1 MAVTKNKKITIKSIA
16 DKLELSPST
25 ISYVLHGRAKQKG
38 IPKRTIEK
46 VKSVANQMGYVPN
59 YWAQSLKRQ
68 STKIVTSL
76 VGSLGMNWANHLMLG
91 INKVF
96 REKGYTS
103 FIAVDWS
110 DHLILEQEVKSIM
123 ERHDEGVICQANRS
137 LVGVEKSQDIYKFLI
152 DNGPPAVFVSNVL
165 DSWQDITGINTV
177 LWNERPGI
185 RNALEHFTTTGCKN
199 IAFVGSHHGVTSDKT
214 RFDAFREEM
223 NSLGLKFREDW
234 CIWAQSDH
242 LDLERYS
249 QTVYNA
255 SKMDSAGFWRYLLE
269 PLFATGKD
277 FPDAIL
283 TINDDIG
290 MRVWE
295 SLADMGIEVPE
306 QVSIIGIGNLF
317 NYNMYLTSIVEP
329 IHQMGETAAKMV
341 LDLIN
346 RPDKTA
352 RHEIVEYSELIVRK
366 TTRSVNL
373 K

>member
-1 MAVTKNKKITIKSIA
+1 MAVTKNKRITIKSIA
-16 DKLELSPST
+16 DRLELSPST

-46 VKSVANQMGYVPN
+46 VKTVANQMGYVPN

-68 STKIVTSL
+68 STRIVTSL

-110 DHLILEQEVKSIM
+110 DHIILEQEVKSIM

-137 LVGVEKSQDIYKFLI
+137 LVGVEKSQDIYRFLI
-152 DNGPPAVFVSNVL
+152 DNGPPTVFVSNIL
-165 DSWQDITGINTV
+165 DSWQDISNINTV
-177 LWNERPGI
+177 LWNEKPGI
-185 RNALEHFTTTGCKN
+185 RSGLEHFAATGCEN
-199 IAFVGSHHGVTSDKT
+199 IAFVGSHHGVTSDKS

-223 NSLGLKFREDW
+223 KSLGLKFREDW

-242 LDLERYS
+242 LDLEEYS
-249 QTVYNA
+249 KTVYDS
-255 SKMDSAGFWRYLLE
+255 SKTNSAGFWQHLLE
-269 PLFATGKD
+269 PLFAPGKEC
-277 FPDAIL
+277 PDAIL

-295 SLADMGIEVPE
+295 SLSNMNIKVPE

-329 IHQMGETAAKMV
+329 IHQMGEAAANMV
-341 LDLIN
+341 LELIKS
-346 RPDKTA
+346 PDKAA
-352 RHEIVEYSELIVRK
+352 RHEIVEHNELIIRE
-366 TTRSVNL
+366 TTRTVSS
-373 K
+373 